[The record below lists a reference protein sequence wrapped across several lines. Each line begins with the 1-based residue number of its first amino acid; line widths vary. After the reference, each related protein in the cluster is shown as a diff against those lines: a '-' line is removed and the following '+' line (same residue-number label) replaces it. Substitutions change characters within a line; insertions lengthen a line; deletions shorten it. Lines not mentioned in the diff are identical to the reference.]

1 MSLSRDVP
9 SVILALI
16 LILLGIMFLGFGFLA
31 DMISYDAI
39 TNQKRET
46 YIIDSFIVEKKT

>member
-1 MSLSRDVP
+1 MSRDIP
-9 SVILALI
+9 SIILALV

-39 TNQKRET
+39 TSQKRET
-46 YIIDSFIVEKKT
+46 YIIDDTIEN